1 MRVADAGRSATAGP
15 PPTLS
20 GASVPAACLAV
31 FTVVWVALAIA
42 PRYRADW
49 LLENL
54 LTFVAVPVLVVGYFR
69 HRLSDRSYVQIT
81 LFLILHTLG
90 SHYTYSEVPL
100 GDWLRDMFGLTRN
113 HYDRIVHF
121 AFGLLGYGPALELMV
136 GTRPERRGSMRELY
150 LAFTVI
156 ASWSLLYELLE
167 WVVALT
173 ADPAAGTAYLGTQG
187 DEWDGQKDMALAAA
201 GAVGAALWD
210 ARHSDARARVHR
222 IG

>member
-1 MRVADAGRSATAGP
+1 M
-15 PPTLS
+15 LS
-20 GASVPAACLAV
+20 GSSTEASPAILSRANGATLPALCLAV

-54 LTFVAVPVLVVGYFR
+54 LTFVAVPVLVLGYRR
-69 HRLSDRSYVQIT
+69 HRLSDRSYVQLT
-81 LFLILHTLG
+81 AFLVIHTIG

-100 GDWLRDMFGLTRN
+100 GDWLRDTFDLSRN
-113 HYDRIVHF
+113 HYDRIIHF
-121 AFGLLGYGPALELMV
+121 AFGLLAYRPALELMV
-136 GTRPERRGSMRELY
+136 GAPSTRCASVRELY

-201 GAVGAALWD
+201 GALAAALWE
-210 ARHSDARARVHR
+210 ARHMYRRWGRTLAD
-222 IG
+222 